1 MDRRGWLIPIVS
13 MAVPNLIIIGIAYG
27 VLTSEMKLF
36 SKTLNNVVKELKAT
50 NQNFQQLQITTTSLN
65 EKVKYHEQRIRDL
78 EHP

>member
-1 MDRRGWLIPIVS
+1 

-27 VLTSEMKLF
+27 VLTAEMKLF
-36 SKTLNNVVKELKAT
+36 SKTLNNVVEELKAT